1 MQDLRKKIKAKKL
14 LQNWIWDGLGLN
26 LGGLWDDLGRLLAP
40 FGRLWVVTWP
50 FRIEFLEALVQDC
63 PQEAFGI
70 DLGSILDGFWKDF
83 DRVWEGFG
91 ESLGKA

>member
-50 FRIEFLEALVQDC
+50 FRIEFFRSIGRRLSSRGLWNR
-63 PQEAFGI
+63 FGI
-70 DLGSILDGFWKDF
+70 DFGRIWGGF
-83 DRVWEGFG
+83 
-91 ESLGKA
+91 